1 LKDEL
6 ESMMAFL
13 QDLSEKDE
21 HRRQIKIWMK
31 QVREVAYDVVDHPVR
46 FNLSAKISQPF
57 NSVFLSQQISISISI
72 SRSAVFLQTAEQEL
86 MNLNTTLVTTAT
98 TTAEVLHL

>member
-1 LKDEL
+1 
-6 ESMMAFL
+6 
-13 QDLSEKDE
+13 
-21 HRRQIKIWMK
+21 MK

-57 NSVFLSQQISISISI
+57 SSVFLSQQISISISI

>member
-13 QDLSEKDE
+13 QVLSEKDE